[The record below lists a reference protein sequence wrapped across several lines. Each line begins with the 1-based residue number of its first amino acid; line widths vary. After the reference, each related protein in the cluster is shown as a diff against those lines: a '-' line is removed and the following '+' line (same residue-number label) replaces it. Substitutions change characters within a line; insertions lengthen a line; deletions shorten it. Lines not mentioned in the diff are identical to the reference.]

1 MNLLIPMAGKGKR
14 MRPHTLN
21 IPKPLIT
28 IAGKPIVQRLIEQ
41 INECVQEKI
50 KNIGF
55 VIGDIGDD
63 AVNLLKD
70 ISKEYGAKP
79 YFYKQEEAL
88 GTAHAIYCAKK
99 FVKNNTIIAF
109 SDTLFSAKFNID
121 GQNNIIWV
129 KEVENPENFGVVK
142 VNEQGFITDF
152 IEKPSE
158 KVSNKAI
165 IGIYYFKDGNVLIN
179 EIDALIKGGH
189 KENNEFQLTNVLE
202 NMKNNG
208 LSFKTKT
215 VDEWLDCGNK
225 DATIYANKK
234 ILQNLGDKS
243 IIDKSATI
251 DSSIVINPCFINEN
265 VKIINSVIGPYVSVE
280 NESVIEN
287 CVISNSLV
295 HKNSKLFRINCDHSL
310 IGNFVE
316 VCEKG
321 IEYNIG
327 DYTSIKS

>member
-41 INECVQEKI
+41 INDCVNDKI

-55 VIGDIGDD
+55 VIGDIEEN
-63 AVNLLKD
+63 AINLLKN
-70 ISKEYGAKP
+70 ISKQYGAKP
-79 YFYKQEEAL
+79 YFYTQDEAL

-99 FVKNNTIIAF
+99 FVKDNTIVAF

-121 GQNNIIWV
+121 GQANIIWV

-142 VNEQGFITDF
+142 ENDEGYVTDF

-165 IGIYYFKDGNVLIN
+165 IGIYYFKDGNILIN
-179 EIDALIKGGH
+179 EIDQLIKGGH
-189 KENNEFQLTNVLE
+189 KENNEYQLTNVLE
-202 NMKNNG
+202 NMKNKG
-208 LSFKTKT
+208 LLFRTKV

-234 ILQNLGDKS
+234 ILENTGDNS
-243 IIDKSATI
+243 IIEKSANI
-251 DSSIVINPCFINEN
+251 DQSIIINPCFINEN
-265 VKIINSVIGPYVSVE
+265 VVIKNSVVGPFVSVE
-280 NESVIEN
+280 NDSVIEN
-287 CVISNSLV
+287 CVISNSII
-295 HKNSKLFRINCDHSL
+295 HKNSKLFRINCEHSL

-316 VCEKG
+316 VIEKG